1 MSSVSDQRV
10 LFLLLGGVGA
20 AALLQGFWDTPGDL
34 PSPRKEACRCEQDL
48 NVRQIATGDQVVRC
62 NAEFCCLG
70 AYLDGLAE
78 APDGPIL
85 HRRYEVG

>member
-1 MSSVSDQRV
+1 MSSVSDHRV
-10 LFLLLGGVGA
+10 LFLLLGGVGT
-20 AALLQGFWDTPGDL
+20 AALLQGFWDAPGDL
-34 PSPRKEACRCEQDL
+34 PSPRKEACRWEEAL
-48 NVRQIATGDQVVRC
+48 NIRQVATGVQVVWC
-62 NAEFCCLG
+62 NEEFCCLG